1 MEVQFTKIFSK
12 QIDEIRDKTLLSK
25 LSSVVKAIMAAETSK
40 NISNIKKLK
49 GHSDAFRI
57 KIGDYRV
64 GLFIENN
71 EVTFAYFSHR
81 KDIYNR
87 FP

>member
-1 MEVQFTKIFSK
+1 MEVQFTKTFSK
-12 QIDEIRDKTLLSK
+12 QIDDIKDKTLLLK
-25 LSSVVKAIMAAETSK
+25 LSSVVKEVMAAKTSK
-40 NISNIKKLK
+40 DILNIKKLK

-64 GLFIENN
+64 GLFVENK